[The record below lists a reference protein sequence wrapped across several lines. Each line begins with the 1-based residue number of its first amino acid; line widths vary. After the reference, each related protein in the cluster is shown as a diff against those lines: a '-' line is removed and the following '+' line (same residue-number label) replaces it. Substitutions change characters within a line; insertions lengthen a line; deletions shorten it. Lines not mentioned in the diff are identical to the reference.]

1 MADPY
6 ELRRPYASQRA
17 KTDADLAHVDRDLS
31 PRVPWWCVV
40 VGAIIVV
47 LCGLAAAFGID
58 EP

>member
-1 MADPY
+1 MT
-6 ELRRPYASQRA
+6 RPYAAQRA
-17 KTDADLAHVDRDLS
+17 KTDEELAHKDVELA
-31 PRVPWWCVV
+31 PPVPLYAVI